1 MKKIIL
7 ALAASIFCIIALVA
21 VKSCTTEIVGPT
33 TYFYGFNEYSTP
45 SSSVMELTT
54 IETAFT
60 DAFQAELGVTAQ
72 EGYFEYEGG
81 DANVK
86 KACESAAANLN
97 KDSFNGRYVFTV
109 TRSTEK
115 GNSVVYTWKNY

>member
-1 MKKIIL
+1 MKKIFL
-7 ALAASIFCIIALVA
+7 ALAASIVCIIALVA

-33 TYFYGFNEYSTP
+33 TYFYGFNEFNTP
-45 SSSVMELTT
+45 SGSVMELTT
-54 IETAFT
+54 IENAFT
-60 DAFQAELGVTAQ
+60 NAFKTELGVTAQ
-72 EGYFEYEGG
+72 EGTFEYEGG

-97 KDSFNGRYVFTV
+97 KTAFDGKYVFTV

-115 GNSVVYTWKNY
+115 GNSVVYTWKN